1 MEIIMPYTSGETP
14 EVGDYVKNNWEQP
27 GTVTA
32 VHATQGGHEQVSI
45 RWDDG
50 GVELPSTSAAEF
62 TLLSRASSAT
72 GGLDPTAIL
81 GLGSQSEEQALPVDG
96 SASRAEPAIQYG
108 VVPALTAKTMPGL
121 QLLTAIMDGA
131 LPAPPIQ
138 QSLGFHLAQVEQ
150 GYAAFVGTPKFEY
163 YNPLGSVHGGYA
175 AALLDSCM
183 ACAVHSTLEA
193 GYSYA
198 TLEIKINYVRA
209 ITCDTGE
216 VRAEGRVINSGKRI
230 AIAEGRLFDSEGRLY
245 AHGTT
250 TCLILTP

>member
-1 MEIIMPYTSGETP
+1 MPYASDETP
-14 EVGDYVKNNWEQP
+14 EVGDYVKNKWEQP

-32 VHATQGGHEQVSI
+32 VYAAQGGHEQISI

-50 GVELPSTSAAEF
+50 GVDLPSTSAAEF
-62 TLLSRASSAT
+62 TLLSRSRSGAT

-81 GLGSQSEEQALPVDG
+81 RRDNQFEERALQEDG
-96 SASRAEPAIQYG
+96 SISRAHRTIQYG
-108 VVPALTAKTMPGL
+108 VVPPMTAKTMPGL
-121 QLLTAIMDGA
+121 QLLTAIMDGT

-138 QSLGFHLAQVEQ
+138 QALDFRLVQVEP
-150 GYAAFVGTPKFEY
+150 GHTVFAGTPKSEY

-209 ITCDTGE
+209 ITSDTGE

-230 AIAEGRLFDSEGRLY
+230 ATAEGRLFDSTGMLY

-250 TCLILTP
+250 TCLILIL

>member
-14 EVGDYVKNNWEQP
+14 EVGDYVKNKWEQP

-32 VHATQGGHEQVSI
+32 VHSPTSVYEQVSI

-50 GVELPSTSAAEF
+50 GVDLPPTSAIEF
-62 TLLSRASSAT
+62 TLLSRSSVVT
-72 GGLDPTAIL
+72 CGLDPTAIL
-81 GLGSQSEEQALPVDG
+81 RRGSESEERALQEDG
-96 SASRAEPAIQYG
+96 SIRRPDRAIQYG
-108 VVPALTAKTMPGL
+108 VVSPITAKTMPGR
-121 QLLTAIMDGA
+121 QLLTAIMDGT

-138 QSLGFHLAQVEQ
+138 QALDFRLVQVEN
-150 GYAAFVGTPKFEY
+150 GYTAFTGTPKFEY
-163 YNPLGSVHGGYA
+163 YNPLGTVHGGYT

-183 ACAVHSTLEA
+183 ACAVHSTLEV

-209 ITCDTGE
+209 ITADIGE

-230 AIAEGRLFDSEGRLY
+230 ASAEGRLFDSARTLY

-250 TCLILTP
+250 TCLILTL